1 MKWNIKIQPKQL
13 PEIILVAVFFVN
25 LSAYGYFY
33 YLKWNGLL
41 NENTAHHFEV
51 IRHFCES
58 SFLYLLLFY
67 YVSWR
72 DRWRYSLKFMLY
84 CISLLWM
91 NNFPYVVFKY
101 EVNLY
106 FSISSLILYIIGV
119 VIAIWVLTRR

>member
-25 LSAYGYFY
+25 LLAYGYFY
-33 YLKWNGLL
+33 YLKCNGLL
-41 NENTAHHFEV
+41 NENTAHSFEV

-91 NNFPYVVFKY
+91 NNFPYVVLRY

-106 FSISSLILYIIGV
+106 FSISSLILYSIGV